1 MIVGVFHR
9 GTAMEVNFAVKD
21 VVTNPAVKDSADPQ
35 DPLALSE
42 DLRLVPTISSITK
55 TGISTRRRSCQLD
68 LFSIFSFYVIFQN
81 FRFNELI
88 YYEWQQQNEIVYQP
102 PLRHRFVPSN
112 ELQFSDTLRNEMAK
126 TKKKKYIVTRQ
137 DIFFIFFSYFIGPS
151 PASSSSYVCICNILW
166 CIMQSRVNKLLT

>member
-88 YYEWQQQNEIVYQP
+88 YYE
-102 PLRHRFVPSN
+102 
-112 ELQFSDTLRNEMAK
+112 
-126 TKKKKYIVTRQ
+126 
-137 DIFFIFFSYFIGPS
+137 
-151 PASSSSYVCICNILW
+151 
-166 CIMQSRVNKLLT
+166 

>member
-1 MIVGVFHR
+1 MGGGISMVTVEVAGSEVIDPGAEATTTAIRLRVGVFHR

-21 VVTNPAVKDSADPQ
+21 VVTNPAVKDSA
-35 DPLALSE
+35 

-88 YYEWQQQNEIVYQP
+88 YYE
-102 PLRHRFVPSN
+102 
-112 ELQFSDTLRNEMAK
+112 
-126 TKKKKYIVTRQ
+126 
-137 DIFFIFFSYFIGPS
+137 
-151 PASSSSYVCICNILW
+151 
-166 CIMQSRVNKLLT
+166 